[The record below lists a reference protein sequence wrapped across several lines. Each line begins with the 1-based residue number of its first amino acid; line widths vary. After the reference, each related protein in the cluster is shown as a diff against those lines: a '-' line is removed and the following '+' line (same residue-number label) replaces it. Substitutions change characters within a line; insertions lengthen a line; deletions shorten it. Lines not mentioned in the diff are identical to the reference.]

1 MQKKNVYKKETTH
14 ENGKISAET
23 SIHTNANATANT
35 RAKANEVQKYVQLQL
50 KCKHIMELAR
60 KKLTLHC
67 NVLVDNIIEC
77 TTNPAKILVNP
88 LYNTL

>member
-1 MQKKNVYKKETTH
+1 MYIKKKLRMKVEKL
-14 ENGKISAET
+14 SAET

-50 KCKHIMELAR
+50 KCKHIMELA
-60 KKLTLHC
+60 KKILTLHC